1 MVPADSS
8 DFLTI
13 EHLSHQMGAFTLG
26 PIDLELGHGQCTALV
41 GGNGAGKST
50 LFQCIS
56 GLIRPNTGRI
66 SVSGSPLAT
75 LQNRA
80 QLAYLPERFTPP
92 HYLTGQE
99 YLDYFS
105 ALCGARPNSYDELL
119 DMLALEAPML
129 SKPVRKLSKGTAQ
142 KLGIAAVLAV
152 NRPLLLMDEPF
163 SGLDPEARQGLRAAM
178 GAYTRRGGCL
188 FFSSH
193 LFEGMDEYVSRMLIL
208 HHGQIRFD
216 GTPSSC
222 REEVGEAALDR
233 AFLRHLGSAA
243 T

>member
-8 DFLTI
+8 AFLSI
-13 EHLSHQMGAFTLG
+13 ENLNHRLGAFSLG
-26 PIDLELGHGQCTALV
+26 PIAVVLNRGECTALV

-56 GLIRPNTGRI
+56 GLIKPGTGQITLSGASI
-66 SVSGSPLAT
+66 SDP
-75 LQNRA
+75 QNRR
-80 QLAYLPERFTPP
+80 QLAYLPERFSPP
-92 HYLTGQE
+92 HYLTGHE
-99 YLDYFS
+99 YLGYFS
-105 ALCGARPNSYDELL
+105 ALCGVQHNSYDELL
-119 DMLALEAPML
+119 STLELDPSML

-142 KLGIAAVLAV
+142 KLGLAAVFSA

-178 GAYTRRGGCL
+178 GAYTRQGGCL

-208 HHGQIRFD
+208 HDGQIRFD
-216 GTPSSC
+216 GSPLSC
-222 REEVGEAALDR
+222 RQRVGEDALER
-233 AFLRHLGSAA
+233 AFLRHLTSSPA
-243 T
+243 